1 MSRTATALTLGCR
14 LSLHWALTIVRCRC
28 DDVGVHR
35 EIQLVR
41 AVDTSYR
48 SVRDG
53 FLRETRDLLGIHGD
67 PPTLTLSTG
76 VGLTRVAREIAVSLE
91 GFDEVGVEC
100 RAVFSGDTADHTEVG
115 AHFTVAIDAV
125 PVSADR
131 TALFLR
137 VEYEPPLGLVGGA
150 LDGLGPHRLFAMAL
164 EDWFDE
170 VAGRVIGAAHYAR
183 PS

>member
-1 MSRTATALTLGCR
+1 MSAPGGHHPAAESSRCSQARAT
-14 LSLHWALTIVRCRC
+14 
-28 DDVGVHR
+28 
-35 EIQLVR
+35 IQSR
-41 AVDTSYR
+41 
-48 SVRDG
+48 
-53 FLRETRDLLGIHGD
+53 
-67 PPTLTLSTG
+67 
-76 VGLTRVAREIAVSLE
+76 
-91 GFDEVGVEC
+91 
-100 RAVFSGDTADHTEVG
+100 
-115 AHFTVAIDAV
+115 FTVAIDAV

-170 VAGRVIGAAHYAR
+170 VAGRVIGAARYAR